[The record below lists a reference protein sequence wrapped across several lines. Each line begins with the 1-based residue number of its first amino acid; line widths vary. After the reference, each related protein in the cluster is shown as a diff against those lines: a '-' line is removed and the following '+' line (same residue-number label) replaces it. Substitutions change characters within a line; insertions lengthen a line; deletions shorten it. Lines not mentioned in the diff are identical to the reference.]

1 MSTESKRAAI
11 VTRCALLIIALA
23 SSVSSQQPAAT
34 SAAPGASEFP
44 VIMRQNIT
52 AGKTQVGTRVQAE
65 LVIATMSNG
74 TVLPRGAILTGEVTQ
89 SVAKSKSEP
98 SRLSIRIDSAQWKGG
113 SAPLKV
119 FLTAW
124 YYPEVA
130 MPGQDISYQ
139 PPDAANSKR
148 TWNGQGTY
156 PDPGNPASQE
166 KFPGRDGG
174 KDSDNGTLAPA
185 YRISKHRT
193 LLKHIEPARNSDG
206 VITLSSSSQNIK
218 INQLTTY
225 VFANGDLVPI
235 N

>member
-1 MSTESKRAAI
+1 
-11 VTRCALLIIALA
+11 
-23 SSVSSQQPAAT
+23 
-34 SAAPGASEFP
+34 
-44 VIMRQNIT
+44 MRQNIT

-74 TVLPRGAILTGEVTQ
+74 TVVPRGAILTGEVTQ

-119 FLTAW
+119 YLTAW

-139 PPDAANSKR
+139 PPDANGKR
-148 TWNGQGTY
+148 TWNGQGAY

-193 LLKHIEPARNSDG
+193 LLKHIESERNSDG
-206 VITLSSSSQNIK
+206 IITLSSSLQNIK

-225 VFANGDLVPI
+225 VLANGDLVPI